1 MQTMKKSPMS
11 KLLPSPKIHGVI
23 ALAVLAVVASG
34 SHLVGED
41 AGPTAQAAPL
51 PIEQVVDNLV
61 RRNHER
67 AQALATSE
75 ATRVY
80 HLEYRGLLGD
90 REAEM
95 TVEASYR
102 RPNAKDF
109 KIVSQS
115 GSKVIVE
122 HVFKKLLE
130 GEQEASQPEMKA
142 ETELNRENY
151 DFELVSY
158 ETSNPGG
165 VYLLQVNPK
174 SKSKYVYRGKVWVDG
189 TDFAVM
195 KIEAEPARNPSFW
208 IKKSEIHHAY
218 VKVQDFWLPVQNESV
233 STIRTGGRAVL
244 TIEYKN
250 YRVTGAS
257 PAMPLTVSSINA
269 GSVQGSSGRR

>member
-1 MQTMKKSPMS
+1 MTT
-11 KLLPSPKIHGVI
+11 IRGVI
-23 ALAVLAVVASG
+23 ALGLLAMLAAG
-34 SHLVGED
+34 SCLMAED
-41 AGPTAQAAPL
+41 SRPSAPL
-51 PIEQVVDNLV
+51 APLSVEQVVDNLV

-67 AQALATSE
+67 ARALSSSD

-80 HLEYRGLLGD
+80 HLSYRGLLGD
-90 REAEM
+90 HDAEM

-102 RPNAKDF
+102 RPDAKDF

-115 GSKVIVE
+115 GSKAIAD

-130 GEQEASQPEMKA
+130 GEQEAAKPEVSA
-142 ETELNRENY
+142 QTELNRENY

-158 ETSNPGG
+158 EPSHEGG
-165 VYLLQVNPK
+165 IYLLQVTPK

-189 TDFAVM
+189 TDFAVV

-233 STIRTGGRAVL
+233 SVIRTGGRAVL

-250 YRVTGAS
+250 YRVTGANT
-257 PAMPLTVSSINA
+257 AMSMNMTSANA
-269 GSVQGSSGRR
+269 GGAQESVGRQ